1 MKKKLFVLSMDA
13 MVREDIEYMMT
24 KPNFSTL
31 MNRCAQV
38 EHVRSIYPAS
48 TYPAHTT
55 LMTGCH
61 PDKHGIYANL
71 PLCPFN
77 DGKTHWYLYHKDVWA
92 EDIFAAA
99 KRVGCS
105 TAAVYW
111 PITGCNPNIDHVI
124 DEYFFYY
131 PGETEH
137 VEETFAKLG
146 ADEAALQ
153 AIRENMHRFPTGTN
167 ADEPLDGLFDN
178 FIMGCTCSLIRNVQP
193 DVLLVHN
200 CIIDTFRHRGGL
212 FGKLSVD
219 ALDQTDVWLGEVI
232 DAMCDAGVY
241 DDTDFIILSDH
252 GHRDYHTRIHFNVL
266 LQRGGFIDVAPDNT
280 VYRWQAYA
288 QSNGQSTTVHLCD
301 KDNERLWL
309 KVYDYL
315 MQLKNE
321 GTWGISEV
329 LTEEDL
335 KERYHQCGPYS
346 FMVEAEDDFA
356 FTGTWAGEPI
366 TKLSSTVSGHGYM
379 PEKGPQ
385 PIFLG
390 RGPSFKD
397 GAHIDN
403 AHLTDIAPTLAAVL
417 GTTLPD
423 ADGRCLSELL
433 N

>member
-24 KPNFSTL
+24 KPNFSAL
-31 MNRCAQV
+31 MNHCAQV
-38 EHVRSIYPAS
+38 KHLRSVYPAS

-55 LMTGCH
+55 LVTGCH

-92 EDIFAAA
+92 EDIFVAA

-105 TAAVYW
+105 TAAVFW
-111 PITGCNPNIDHVI
+111 PITGCNPNIDHI
-124 DEYFFYY
+124 INEYFFYY
-131 PGETEH
+131 PDETER
-137 VEETFAKLG
+137 VEETFAKQG
-146 ADEAALQ
+146 ADEVALQ
-153 AIRENMHRFPTGTN
+153 AIRENMHRFPKQTST
-167 ADEPLDGLFDN
+167 EPLDGLFDD

-200 CIIDTFRHRGGL
+200 CIIDTYRHRDGL
-212 FGKLSVD
+212 FGKLSVK
-219 ALDQTDVWLGEVI
+219 ALDATDEWLGEVI
-232 DAMCDAGVY
+232 DAMRDAGVY

-252 GHRDYHTRIHFNVL
+252 GHRDYVKRVKLNVL
-266 LQRGGFIDVAPDNT
+266 LERGGFIDVAPDGT
-280 VYRWQAYA
+280 IYRWQAYA

-309 KVYDYL
+309 EVYDYL
-315 MQLKNE
+315 TKLKDE
-321 GTWGISEV
+321 GCWGIREI
-329 LTEEDL
+329 LTEADL
-335 KERYHQCGPYS
+335 KERYHQSGPYS
-346 FMVEAEDDFA
+346 FMVDAEDGISFSDA
-356 FTGTWAGEPI
+356 WTGDVI
-366 TKLSSTVSGHGYM
+366 TELPSPVSNHGHM

-390 RGPSFKD
+390 RGPSFKPNTQ
-397 GAHIDN
+397 IDT
-403 AHLTDIAPTLAAVL
+403 ADLTDIAPTLASIL
-417 GTTLPD
+417 GSTLPD
-423 ADGRCLSELL
+423 ADGRSLTELL